1 MVKNHLSYEYVWR
14 CNADLCADAWC
25 MVLWSMVYH
34 ASTPPRRSE
43 LEIKKSHAFLGL
55 SPMSVT
61 ATFR

>member
-1 MVKNHLSYEYVWR
+1 MLIYVLMHGVWYYG
-14 CNADLCADAWC
+14 LWC
-25 MVLWSMVYH
+25 IMH
-34 ASTPPRRSE
+34 QPPRRSE